1 MYFNLLLKLKYDCEK
16 KLNTLKF
23 LLDLYISN
31 KIFISMVFV
40 LHQIELDLLRT
51 LPNNRHYASVDS
63 PGICKLR
70 NVLLAYSWHNPSIGY
85 CQVGVALT
93 LNSYSRSKS
102 VDSYSDYLPVPL
114 PMFASYISNLHVIP
128 PSSHFNSIL
137 TKIH

>member
-1 MYFNLLLKLKYDCEK
+1 
-16 KLNTLKF
+16 
-23 LLDLYISN
+23 
-31 KIFISMVFV
+31 MVFV

-137 TKIH
+137 TKIHQDRYMSTQHFSLSILLHQITSQACVLC